1 MSRSIKSNAIL
12 KILLN
17 VFNIIVPLTVGPYVA
32 RLFIK
37 ELYDEFNTVS
47 TIVTIIISFTTFG
60 VYDYGVRYISGIRD
74 DKRRTGKLFTTLF
87 VVSIITNMLGLIGFT
102 VFYLTNQNANT
113 AIYSVFSIAIFANIF
128 LTEWM
133 NEAYEMY
140 KFIMI
145 KTVLIR
151 ALYVVLVFVLIKK
164 PEDVALY
171 ALLLTLST
179 LINNVSSFIYIKRR
193 VTFDFSGIKNK
204 SELFPVVS
212 KLTSLVLIANA
223 NILYTQLDKLFI
235 TGFLPYEIT
244 FYVMAQTIIYTLQN
258 VVNSIILVTVPRL
271 SYLLSNNKNDEYL
284 DLIKK
289 SSRTFFLLIYPFS
302 IGVATMSQFII
313 EVYGGQKYT
322 HAGPVLLAFAVR
334 VIVVSMSMVLANQVI
349 YLYKKEQVL
358 MRYIIIG
365 GVINLCFNALLAV
378 TNTLSSVT
386 LVYTTMLAEII
397 VLIFEKRLVNKINP
411 QVRIFTFANFKYL
424 ILSLGFIPISMLVK
438 IFGFSYF
445 AWGAMTICACIVYY
459 FTVLLILKDKLLF
472 ELLNPVFDK
481 IKSAVKRKN

>member
-1 MSRSIKSNAIL
+1 M
-12 KILLN
+12 
-17 VFNIIVPLTVGPYVA
+17 
-32 RLFIK
+32 
-37 ELYDEFNTVS
+37 
-47 TIVTIIISFTTFG
+47 
-60 VYDYGVRYISGIRD
+60 
-74 DKRRTGKLFTTLF
+74 
-87 VVSIITNMLGLIGFT
+87 
-102 VFYLTNQNANT
+102 
-113 AIYSVFSIAIFANIF
+113 
-128 LTEWM
+128 
-133 NEAYEMY
+133 
-140 KFIMI
+140 
-145 KTVLIR
+145 
-151 ALYVVLVFVLIKK
+151 
-164 PEDVALY
+164 
-171 ALLLTLST
+171 
-179 LINNVSSFIYIKRR
+179 
-193 VTFDFSGIKNK
+193 
-204 SELFPVVS
+204 
-212 KLTSLVLIANA
+212 
-223 NILYTQLDKLFI
+223 
-235 TGFLPYEIT
+235 
-244 FYVMAQTIIYTLQN
+244 
-258 VVNSIILVTVPRL
+258 
-271 SYLLSNNKNDEYL
+271 
-284 DLIKK
+284 
-289 SSRTFFLLIYPFS
+289 IYPFS